1 MSDNQGNGVK
11 KDTMYLVLVKKP
23 LKYQQLFPT
32 TGEKEMLSSEMAKDT
47 SQSLADKK
55 EKFIEKAPFPE
66 VQSQRACQ
74 RLRLDTILEN
84 TCHHQESSEH

>member
-11 KDTMYLVLVKKP
+11 KDTMYLVPVKKT
-23 LKYQQLFPT
+23 LKYQQLLPT
-32 TGEKEMLSSEMAKDT
+32 TGEKEMLSSEMAKDM

-55 EKFIEKAPFPE
+55 KEKFIAKAPSPE

-74 RLRLDTILEN
+74 RLRLDTISEN
-84 TCHHQESSEH
+84 TCHH